1 MMLKPYLLRF
11 HRWIT
16 LVFAL
21 PLLAV
26 IGTGLVLSFEP
37 LAQQMSP
44 PKPMTTAQVVD
55 YLERFDPQSQA
66 SALTINTYEH
76 SLTLQGVGPDGEIEI
91 DLRTGQ
97 EMTEEK
103 SFYWSDIF
111 LTARRMHETLLLQLR
126 WLVTAS
132 TVAMLLIMTLGI
144 AMGWPRLRNTLA
156 GWHNVS
162 AWLTLPLLILSPLT
176 GLAIVMGITLAA
188 PAPRSE
194 PGGRVSMINAVRAV
208 GAQYDLAGLTSIRA
222 RGGRL
227 MARVYDGGELRAFAV
242 TARGIEPL
250 PRNWTRL
257 LHEGNWGGPLGSIL
271 NLVVSV
277 VLVGLLGT
285 GLTLW
290 VRRKFRPRRRVRNNA
305 AAAPAE

>member
-16 LVFAL
+16 FVFAL
-21 PLLAV
+21 PLLVV

-37 LAQQMSP
+37 IAQQAPP
-44 PKPMTTAQVVD
+44 PKPMPTETIAGYVQ
-55 YLERFDPQSQA
+55 RFDPQSQA
-66 SALTINTYEH
+66 GALSINTYEN

-91 DLRTGQ
+91 DLRTGE
-97 EMTEEK
+97 EMTEER

-111 LTARRMHETLLLQLR
+111 LTSRRMHETMLLQLR
-126 WLVTAS
+126 WLVTTS
-132 TVAMLLIMTLGI
+132 TVAMLVIMALGI
-144 AMGWPRLRNTLA
+144 AMGWPRFRNTLS

-162 AWLTLPLLILSPLT
+162 AWVTLPLLILSPLT

-188 PAPRSE
+188 PAPRTA
-194 PGGRVSMINAVRAV
+194 GGARVSMVEAVRAV
-208 GAQYDLAGLTSIRA
+208 GAQYDLAGLTSIRS

-242 TARGIEPL
+242 TARGLEPL

-257 LHEGNWGGPLGSIL
+257 LHEGNWGGPVGSIL
-271 NLVVSV
+271 NLIVSV
-277 VLVGLLGT
+277 VLLGLLGT

-290 VRRKFRPRRRVRNNA
+290 LRRKLRPRRRSRAGA
-305 AAAPAE
+305 AMAPAE